1 MHVWGADH
9 SWWDNGG
16 MTEDRAVI
24 GFLGESSGPLTTYA
38 LISEHHHDNMIKI
51 NGAQNYDMVI
61 SQTEQYQYAKANA
74 NLTVHISVGGGAS
87 NITMDAALSCKWWNP
102 PVIQLMT
109 AFGVGPNVSFFGLKG
124 LGSNIALMNQPSSP
138 GFSPQGDRADNPFY
152 GVPSDVNVPQ
162 R

>member
-1 MHVWGADH
+1 MEQRETASQGHAHPAQEAAATVSAAL
-9 SWWDNGG
+9 
-16 MTEDRAVI
+16 AVAAAARDAATR
-24 GFLGESSGPLTTYA
+24 L
-38 LISEHHHDNMIKI
+38 
-51 NGAQNYDMVI
+51 
-61 SQTEQYQYAKANA
+61 
-74 NLTVHISVGGGAS
+74 VGGGAS
-87 NITMDAALSCKWWNP
+87 NITMYAALSCNWWNP